1 MVSLK
6 VFFVAVVAFGCV
18 SASPSAVDL
27 LGDIYNGC
35 IKQFSIGCV
44 KPKAMSWMSKV
55 LEEPVIKV
63 TDDLVLVKK
72 SNPLEVSVSR
82 FREICSVKCY

>member
-6 VFFVAVVAFGCV
+6 VLFAAVVAVGCAT
-18 SASPSAVDL
+18 ASPSAVDL
-27 LGDIYNGC
+27 LGDIYSGC
-35 IKQFSIGCV
+35 IKQFSVGCV
-44 KPKAMSWMSKV
+44 KPKAIGWMSKV

-72 SNPLEVSVSR
+72 SNPIEVSVSR
-82 FREICSVKCY
+82 FRKIHSAKCC